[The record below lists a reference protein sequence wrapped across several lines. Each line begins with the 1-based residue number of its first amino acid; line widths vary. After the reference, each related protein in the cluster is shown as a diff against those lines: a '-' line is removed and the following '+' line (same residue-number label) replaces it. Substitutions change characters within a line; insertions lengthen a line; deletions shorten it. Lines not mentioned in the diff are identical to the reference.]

1 MMVTLPESEQF
12 GLSSKKVCHRYHN
25 NKQRYCVFVCMRSL
39 QAEYLSDD
47 AKMLWTCLHLQF
59 TNNDKERTHED
70 LWFPIFNF
78 FSQKIIWT
86 SRILENILKFL
97 RANSVKKLYLY
108 NVIRTKTVTFFQIP
122 YLSNN
127 SLV

>member
-1 MMVTLPESEQF
+1 MKFLNIVALFTLKVVYDGHPTRVRTIWTIF
-12 GLSSKKVCHRYHN
+12 KKVCHRYHN

-70 LWFPIFNF
+70 L
-78 FSQKIIWT
+78 
-86 SRILENILKFL
+86 
-97 RANSVKKLYLY
+97 
-108 NVIRTKTVTFFQIP
+108 
-122 YLSNN
+122 
-127 SLV
+127 